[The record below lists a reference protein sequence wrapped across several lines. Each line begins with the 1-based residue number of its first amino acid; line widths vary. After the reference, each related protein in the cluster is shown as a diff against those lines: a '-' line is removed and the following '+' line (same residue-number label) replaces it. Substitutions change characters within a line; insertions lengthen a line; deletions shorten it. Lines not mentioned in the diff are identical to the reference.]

1 MKYNETINFEPIST
15 NNIILAYKN
24 GIFPMA
30 ENEDS
35 PDIFWVEQKRRGI
48 IDIKGI
54 SINRKLKN

>member
-30 ENEDS
+30 ENE
-35 PDIFWVEQKRRGI
+35 E
-48 IDIKGI
+48 
-54 SINRKLKN
+54 